1 MHSRDNAR
9 SPMQWSGDAS
19 GGFTTGVPW
28 FPLNPNTSEINADA
42 ARLDANSVY
51 HHYRKL
57 IQLRHEHP
65 VVALGDFQMLLPEDP
80 KVYAFT
86 RSLDDVTLLVLGN
99 FSGDELPVD
108 LPDAA
113 EWAREELLI
122 GNYPPRDGES
132 GITLRPWETRV
143 YKRG

>member
-1 MHSRDNAR
+1 
-9 SPMQWSGDAS
+9 
-19 GGFTTGVPW
+19 V
-28 FPLNPNTSEINADA
+28 NPNTSEINADA
-42 ARLDANSVY
+42 ARADADSIY

-99 FSGDELPVD
+99 FSGDEVPVD
-108 LPDAA
+108 LPEAA

-122 GNYPPRDGES
+122 GNEPPRDDES